1 MADVIK
7 DDSGQVQ
14 RVIYKDTSHYA
25 AEVGRSP
32 FPGKLRITTKSP
44 SANGAPVDLELGE
57 AKRFARDVLDLAGG
71 EEG

>member
-1 MADVIK
+1 MAEVVKNDKNEVTK
-7 DDSGQVQ
+7 V
-14 RVIYKDTSHYA
+14 VYKDTSNYA

-44 SANGAPVDLELGE
+44 SANGAPVDLEIGE